1 MSYTIENVNGCTK
14 KLVFNFD
21 GVNLASQIDSVLKE
35 KQKTSNLKG
44 FRLGKAPMGMVK
56 QVYGAQ
62 AENDA
67 LYRFVSEEFYKAIQE
82 EKINAIGQPA
92 FGNTQFE
99 EGTKVSFEA
108 TVETFPEFEIAD
120 YSKYSFKKEDDS
132 VKDSDIEDL
141 KKKYLEPK
149 SEMVEIKDEK
159 RKIENGVFAVF
170 NFEGETEDG
179 SKPENMKAEEFLLE
193 IGSGQFIPGFEEGM
207 IGFKKGDKKT
217 VDLTFPADYHE
228 AELQNAKVKFHVEIL
243 ELKEKSAPE
252 LNDEL
257 AKEFGF
263 ESVEDFNTKNKARL
277 VESKKREVQAKLQE
291 EILKKLI
298 EENKFDLPNTLVN
311 SQKKSVQEELSGNL
325 KQQGFNDDMIKT
337 YFDKWDADV
346 VSKAEF
352 QVRSGLILDKLSKKF
367 KVEAN
372 DADLDSKIEEMAAQ
386 SGMDKE
392 QVSSYYKSN
401 DQVKQNIM
409 YAIREEKTFDKII
422 AEVKVK

>member
-263 ESVEDFNTKNKARL
+263 ESVDDFNTKNKARL

>member
-14 KLVFNFD
+14 KLIFNFD

-67 LYRFVSEEFYKAIQE
+67 LYRFVSEEFYKAITE

-92 FGNTQFE
+92 FGNTQFQ

-120 YSKYSFKKEDDS
+120 YSKYSFTKEDDS
-132 VKDSDIEDL
+132 VTDSDVEDL
-141 KKKYLEPK
+141 KAKYLEPK

-159 RKIENGVFAVF
+159 RKIENGIFAVF
-170 NFEGETEDG
+170 NFEGEKEDG

-228 AELQNAKVKFHVEIL
+228 ADLQNAKVKFHVEIL
-243 ELKEKSAPE
+243 ELKEKSSPE

-311 SQKKSVQEELSGNL
+311 SQKQSVQQELSGNL
-325 KQQGFNDDMIKT
+325 KQQGFNDD
-337 YFDKWDADV
+337 
-346 VSKAEF
+346 
-352 QVRSGLILDKLSKKF
+352 ILDKLSKKF
-367 KVEAN
+367 EVEASE
-372 DADLDSKIEEMAAQ
+372 ADLDAKIEEMATQ

-392 QVSSYYKSN
+392 QVSAYYKSN

-409 YAIREEKTFDKII
+409 YAIREEKTFDRII
-422 AEVKVK
+422 AEVKIK

>member
-14 KLVFNFD
+14 KLVFSFD
-21 GVNLASQIDSVLKE
+21 GVNLATQIESVLKE

-92 FGNTQFE
+92 FGQTQFVD
-99 EGTKVSFEA
+99 GTKVSFEA
-108 TVETFPEFEIAD
+108 TVEIFPEFEIAD

-141 KKKYLEPK
+141 KAKYLEPK

-179 SKPENMKAEEFLLE
+179 TKPDNMKAEEFLLE

-217 VDLTFPADYHE
+217 IELTFPADYHE
-228 AELQNAKVKFHVEIL
+228 AELQNSKVKFHVDIL
-243 ELKEKSAPE
+243 ELKEKSSPE

-263 ESVEDFNTKNKARL
+263 ESVEDFNTKNKTRL

-298 EENKFDLPNTLVN
+298 EENKFDVPTTLIN

-325 KQQGFNDDMIKT
+325 KQQGFNEDMIKT
-337 YFDKWDADV
+337 YFEKWDSDV
-346 VSKAEF
+346 VTKADF

-367 KVEAN
+367 EVEAN
-372 DADLDSKIEEMAAQ
+372 DADLDAKIDEMAVQ

-392 QVSSYYKSN
+392 QISSYYKSN

-409 YAIREEKTFDKII
+409 YAIREEKTFDKLI
-422 AEVKVK
+422 AEVKIK

>member
-243 ELKEKSAPE
+243 ELKEKSSPE

-263 ESVEDFNTKNKARL
+263 ESVDDFNTKNKARL

-372 DADLDSKIEEMAAQ
+372 DADLDAKIEEMAAQ